1 MSWKS
6 HNGERKIVY
15 AIAGL
20 SLGIGAVLWGAGR
33 YIEASYKNKESNC
46 ENICIEGLSS
56 VNITTCP
63 LLANFF
69 KHFITPT
76 AIAGSIP
83 HLIRPEPR
91 PGAFRLRI
99 RIYKISL

>member
-33 YIEASYKNKESNC
+33 YIEVSYKNKESNALVFYNSERTDINEEIMNNSRL
-46 ENICIEGLSS
+46 ENDVGGE
-56 VNITTCP
+56 
-63 LLANFF
+63 
-69 KHFITPT
+69 
-76 AIAGSIP
+76 
-83 HLIRPEPR
+83 R
-91 PGAFRLRI
+91 
-99 RIYKISL
+99 